1 MPLDELYK
9 DIILDHYEYPR
20 NKGSIEGTAC
30 TCAGGDN
37 PICGDSFDV
46 CILLDNDHVEAIAFE
61 GRGCAISQASASMMT
76 EAVEGKAVA
85 EVRRWYRTVHGLLTN
100 RPDEVD
106 TELDIGD
113 LGSAR
118 RGAAVS
124 GADQVC
130 AAGMGGVAGS
140 AAAGAGRRCSRA
152 AARCRH
158 DGVGPH
164 SPSPRVERGSAA
176 EAG

>member
-113 LGSAR
+113 LEALEGVRQYPVRIKCALLAWEALR
-118 RGAAVS
+118 VALRQALAGGAAVQQH
-124 GADQVC
+124 AV
-130 AAGMGGVAGS
+130 VTT
-140 AAAGAGRRCSRA
+140 
-152 AARCRH
+152 
-158 DGVGPH
+158 
-164 SPSPRVERGSAA
+164 E
-176 EAG
+176 

>member
-113 LGSAR
+113 LEALEGVRQYPVRIKCALLAWEALR
-118 RGAAVS
+118 VALRQALAGGAVTQQHAV
-124 GADQVC
+124 VTT
-130 AAGMGGVAGS
+130 
-140 AAAGAGRRCSRA
+140 
-152 AARCRH
+152 
-158 DGVGPH
+158 
-164 SPSPRVERGSAA
+164 E
-176 EAG
+176 

>member
-113 LGSAR
+113 LEALEGVRQYPVRIKCALLAWEALR
-118 RGAAVS
+118 VALRQALAGGAAAQQHAV
-124 GADQVC
+124 VTT
-130 AAGMGGVAGS
+130 
-140 AAAGAGRRCSRA
+140 
-152 AARCRH
+152 
-158 DGVGPH
+158 
-164 SPSPRVERGSAA
+164 E
-176 EAG
+176 

>member
-46 CILLDNDHVEAIAFE
+46 CISLDNDHVEAIAFE

-113 LGSAR
+113 LEALEGVRQYPVRIKCALLAWEALR
-118 RGAAVS
+118 VALRQALAGGAVTQQHAV
-124 GADQVC
+124 VTT
-130 AAGMGGVAGS
+130 
-140 AAAGAGRRCSRA
+140 
-152 AARCRH
+152 
-158 DGVGPH
+158 
-164 SPSPRVERGSAA
+164 E
-176 EAG
+176 

>member
-1 MPLDELYK
+1 LDELYK

-113 LGSAR
+113 LEALEGVRQYPVRIKCALLAWEALR
-118 RGAAVS
+118 VALRQALAGGAAVQQH
-124 GADQVC
+124 AV
-130 AAGMGGVAGS
+130 VTT
-140 AAAGAGRRCSRA
+140 
-152 AARCRH
+152 
-158 DGVGPH
+158 
-164 SPSPRVERGSAA
+164 E
-176 EAG
+176 